1 MQAEINRAMPRVPVR
16 ITGINVIGAEPGVAS
31 MVMGR
36 TIPLVQDSMMAL
48 VAMNWGAQVRELW
61 VCDASGRVVEITDLS
76 SAPLSEPMNYNAVRD
91 RILARAR

>member
-16 ITGINVIGAEPGVAS
+16 IAGIKVIGAEPGVTA

-48 VAMNWGAQVRELW
+48 VAMN
-61 VCDASGRVVEITDLS
+61 
-76 SAPLSEPMNYNAVRD
+76 
-91 RILARAR
+91 